1 MPSTFL
7 GAVPTVLIELRLFFV
22 VAVKIILCDTVTGM
36 NITGEEIELRY
47 TVKSYGIPIELVPVT
62 NTGTIK
68 TTYWKQWIRLRNTL
82 DDIKSKQQII
92 NGVDGENNGGANNNF
107 PIIIECPGS
116 TDVIFR
122 TGTTLI
128 CHPGN
133 AMFQNLME
141 SKQYEHSI
149 ASQAGKMAVIRSI
162 IDEVKNRGGR

>member
-1 MPSTFL
+1 
-7 GAVPTVLIELRLFFV
+7 
-22 VAVKIILCDTVTGM
+22 M
-36 NITGEEIELRY
+36 NIIGEEIELRY
-47 TVKSYGIPIELVPVT
+47 TVKSYGIPIELVPIT

-68 TTYWKQWIRLRNTL
+68 TTYWKQWIRLRDTL
-82 DDIKSKQQII
+82 DGMKAKQQQII
-92 NGVDGENNGGANNNF
+92 INGGGDYGENSNGGAANNNNF
-107 PIIIECPGS
+107 PIMIECPGS

-122 TGTTLI
+122 AGTTLI

-149 ASQAGKMAVIRSI
+149 ASQVGKMAVIRSI